1 MNFDAVKTCAPN
13 ALRGVTKFFYRMI
26 YFLMGHRTRNITVL
40 LRRRCRRGERRLAF
54 QSVGISGSAGMI

>member
-13 ALRGVTKFFYRMI
+13 ALRGVTKFLYRMI
-26 YFLMGHRTRNITVL
+26 NFLMGHRTRNITVL
-40 LRRRCRRGERRLAF
+40 LRRRCRERRLAF